1 MSDYEIISE
10 QDHGTCFLSVEQ
22 ICKMFE
28 KFLFSLYVAKLF
40 ANVQQLL
47 EVNKRLL
54 ERLEAATGSGE
65 VALVFV
71 AMVCFISIFIF
82 SNFILC
88 LNYLCL

>member
-1 MSDYEIISE
+1 M
-10 QDHGTCFLSVEQ
+10 
-22 ICKMFE
+22 
-28 KFLFSLYVAKLF
+28 FSLYVAKLF

-71 AMVCFISIFIF
+71 AMVC
-82 SNFILC
+82 
-88 LNYLCL
+88 